1 MAKKRK
7 NRPNIISII
16 IWLLAMISI
25 SYLTYQIY
33 MANVLPMKY
42 FMILVGIIVFMII
55 LFLLFIKN
63 RRTKRWL
70 LVFLNIIFLIA
81 IIGCVFGSIKL
92 NDLMTFLDENLG
104 AKYETNIYYILV
116 NKDSVYKDAQSLK
129 DKTIKLVD
137 DFEDKEALEYS
148 VKKKAKVKFEYTEN
162 ISALLKELETDKE
175 LILLANSGNYD
186 AMIENDQ
193 LLGSEILYSDKVRII
208 DTIEIESKIVNTN
221 TGINVTEDPF
231 AIYLSGIDTRS
242 NKLPARSLSDVNML
256 LVVNPEKHEIFMLN
270 TPRDYFVEI
279 NGTNGQ
285 KDKLTHAGLIGGYKT
300 SMATIQDIYDID
312 IKYYA
317 RVNFNAVVKLV
328 DAIGGITI
336 NSDVDYKFTC
346 HTDRSCIIKP
356 GNNNVKGK
364 CALAFA
370 RERYTYKDGDRHRGA
385 NQQQVL
391 SKVIEKVTSS
401 DTLLNKSSDLLKA
414 LSGTF
419 ETNISTDE
427 ITSLVKMQLSDMR
440 GWSIST
446 YGVNGSNS
454 YSKTYLYPNNELY
467 VMIPDEKTI
476 EEAKQKLNN
485 ALKSE

>member
-1 MAKKRK
+1 M
-7 NRPNIISII
+7 
-16 IWLLAMISI
+16 
-25 SYLTYQIY
+25 
-33 MANVLPMKY
+33 
-42 FMILVGIIVFMII
+42 
-55 LFLLFIKN
+55 
-63 RRTKRWL
+63 
-70 LVFLNIIFLIA
+70 
-81 IIGCVFGSIKL
+81 C
-92 NDLMTFLDENLG
+92 
-104 AKYETNIYYILV
+104 
-116 NKDSVYKDAQSLK
+116 
-129 DKTIKLVD
+129 
-137 DFEDKEALEYS
+137 
-148 VKKKAKVKFEYTEN
+148 
-162 ISALLKELETDKE
+162 
-175 LILLANSGNYD
+175 
-186 AMIENDQ
+186 
-193 LLGSEILYSDKVRII
+193 
-208 DTIEIESKIVNTN
+208 
-221 TGINVTEDPF
+221 
-231 AIYLSGIDTRS
+231 GIDTRS

-356 GNNNVKGK
+356 GNTNVKGK

-485 ALKSE
+485 ALKNE